1 MVECLRWFRSAAL
14 ASACVVAFALQFGN
28 TAYAQSEL
36 IVDQSQTTSGQE
48 FIATLASMEAAT
60 TTSLSSSLNPSFVV
74 GTPVTFTA
82 AVAPVSGGATPT
94 GTITFNDG
102 TTPIG
107 SGVLDAG
114 GVATLVTSALTPGA
128 HGIRA
133 AYSGDATYVSST
145 SEVVYQVISVNPAC
159 IGNIATNASLVE
171 HYYQAILRRPS
182 DAPGKAFWNSEA
194 DRLCALG
201 ADPKAVFA
209 VMASAFFNSTEY
221 VGFDRDDNGFISDL
235 YDASFSRQADWEGA
249 SYWLSQL
256 FAGMPTDTVMSW
268 FLFSPEF
275 TETMNVAFPGQTAR
289 AETYLV
295 LNLYGGLFRRLADTG
310 GYTYWTEQFR
320 TAQCDA
326 NPATAVRNVI
336 NGASSSFVGGA
347 EYIAQST
354 TDSEYVV
361 DLYYA
366 LLHRGA
372 EPDGYNFWVLNA
384 VSRESAWRAFVASPE
399 MQVQIEAIAAQGCLQ

>member
-1 MVECLRWFRSAAL
+1 MVESLGPFCKAAL
-14 ASACVVAFALQFGN
+14 TSACVVAYALLFGSA
-28 TAYAQSEL
+28 AYAQSEL
-36 IVDQSQTTSGQE
+36 IVDQSQSTSGQE
-48 FIATLASMEAAT
+48 SISTLTSMEGAT
-60 TTSLSSSLNPSFVV
+60 TTSLSISPNPSFIA
-74 GTPVTFTA
+74 GTPLTFTA

-102 TTPIG
+102 TTTIG
-107 SGVLDAG
+107 SAVLDAG

-133 AYSGDATYVSST
+133 VYSGDATYVSGT
-145 SEVVYQVISVNPAC
+145 SEVVYQVISVNAAC
-159 IGNIATNASLVE
+159 IGNIATNANLVE
-171 HYYQAILRRPS
+171 HYYTAILRRPS
-182 DAPGKAFWNSEA
+182 DAPGKAFWSSEA

-221 VGFDRDDNGFISDL
+221 VGFDRDDNGFIADL
-235 YDASFSRQADWEGA
+235 YDASFSRQPDWEGS

-275 TETMNVAFPGQTAR
+275 TETMNAAFPGQTAR

-326 NPATAVRNVI
+326 NPAAAVRDVL

-347 EYIAQST
+347 EYTDQAT

-372 EPDGYNFWVLNA
+372 EPDGYNFWVRNA
-384 VSRESAWRAFVASPE
+384 ASRENAWRVFVASPE
-399 MQVQIEAIAAQGCLQ
+399 MQAQIEAIAAQGCLQ